1 SRLGQRQNRQQRGS
15 FQYLNSLLNKKR
27 NDAFHS
33 ALINGVFVRKMFEH
47 QIFFAFEFQPE
58 TYEHEQQAQASAKM
72 PHGDS
77 GAGKHGKDSCVNRM
91 THDAVRPALDEF
103 MSFFQRDHAA
113 PVSSEYHSCPNGK
126 YEAANA
132 QKDTNPGA

>member
-27 NDAFHS
+27 NDAFYS
-33 ALINGVFVRKMFEH
+33 ALINGVFIRKMFEH

-58 TYEHEQQAQASAKM
+58 THEHEQQAQASAKM
-72 PHGDS
+72 PHGDG

-91 THDAVRPALDEF
+91 THDALRPALGEI
-103 MSFFQRDHAA
+103 MSFCQSDL
-113 PVSSEYHSCPNGK
+113 SS
-126 YEAANA
+126 
-132 QKDTNPGA
+132 